1 VLIRRAQLGALSQRV
16 RALKYRT
23 LSDCRDVSGS
33 PRCLQPVLLLG
44 RGSIAFGEE
53 VELGWPSS
61 KSFHSGYCHLE
72 ATTAESRIEIAD
84 GVQINNDAFIKSEG
98 PGISIGRG
106 ALIGSE
112 VTIYDSDFHDL
123 RPGRRRGGAPRMAAV
138 EIGEDV
144 FIGDRVVVL
153 KGVSIGRH
161 AVIGAG
167 SVVTRSVPEFAI
179 AAGNPA
185 RVIRSL
191 AGTGELG
198 EEREAL
204 RGLADASLVP

>member
-1 VLIRRAQLGALSQRV
+1 MLIRRAQLGGLFQRA
-16 RALKYRT
+16 RALKYRV
-23 LSDCRDVSGS
+23 LSDCRRVSGS

-44 RGSIAFGEE
+44 NGSISFGED

-61 KSFHSGYCHLE
+61 KSFHTGYCHLE

-123 RPGRRRGGAPRMAAV
+123 RPGHHRGGAPRMGAV

-144 FIGDRVVVL
+144 FIGDRVLVL

-167 SVVTRSVPEFAI
+167 SVVTASVPEFVV

-191 AGTGELG
+191 SPESGLDELQ
-198 EEREAL
+198 EAA
-204 RGLADASLVP
+204 RGLSEASLVR

>member
-1 VLIRRAQLGALSQRV
+1 VLIGRAQLAALSQRV
-16 RALKYRT
+16 RALKYRA

-33 PRCLQPVLLLG
+33 PRCLQPVLLIG
-44 RGSIAFGEE
+44 NGSIRFGEG

-61 KSFHSGYCHLE
+61 KSFHTGYCHLE
-72 ATTAESRIEIAD
+72 ATTPGSRIEIAD

-112 VTIYDSDFHDL
+112 VTVYDSDFHDL
-123 RPGRRRGGAPRMAAV
+123 RPGRHRGGRPRMAAV

-144 FIGDRVVVL
+144 FIGDRVLVL

-161 AVIGAG
+161 SVIGAG
-167 SVVTRSVPEFAI
+167 SVVTGSIPELVI

-191 AGTGELG
+191 SGTSDLDELR
-198 EEREAL
+198 REA
-204 RGLADASLVP
+204 RELADASLLR